1 MDMSY
6 EVPDYSNSGLISK
19 KREPQKM
26 KEVYPQLE
34 IRGEAALKFLK
45 NFPDLKLGEK
55 LKGNV
60 VFIVCGMKRY
70 DKLNSEHV
78 SDYDNCVTLDF
89 ANFTSPRESTD
100 GDETT
105 MEDFEKAKSDESDD
119 NYEE

>member
-6 EVPDYSNSGLISK
+6 EVPDYSSGPLSTK
-19 KREPQKM
+19 EREPQQM

-45 NFPDLKLGEK
+45 AFSDLKLGEK

-70 DKLNSEHV
+70 DKLNSEHI

-89 ANFTSPRESTD
+89 ASFTSPRESTD

-105 MEDFEKAKSDESDD
+105 IDDFKKAK
-119 NYEE
+119 